1 MARTVLPSG
10 RGTRLHRLWARLRGR
25 GAGLAEALGAIWDW
39 APTAW
44 GLPRG
49 LALFL
54 LVFALGM
61 LAISLVGDQGLIA
74 YWMLRSEEAALR
86 SDVTRL
92 EAREAELVRE
102 IEALRSDPAYI
113 EQVARRQLG
122 FVRPGEVIVQLPAP
136 REER

>member
-1 MARTVLPSG
+1 MARSVLP
-10 RGTRLHRLWARLRGR
+10 RRR
-25 GAGLAEALGAIWDW
+25 GAGRRLRALGAELAGGLGALWGR

-54 LVFALGM
+54 FVFALGM

-86 SDVTRL
+86 RDVTRL

-102 IEALRSDPAYI
+102 IEALRSDPSYI
-113 EQVARRQLG
+113 EQVARRDLG
-122 FVRPGEVIVQLPAP
+122 FVRPGEVIVQLPPAREP
-136 REER
+136 RR